1 MQYIQTNV
9 TFFSTPHTKLAVADT
24 ENCISWGQS
33 GNKKRDLCHRFQCCL
48 SILLEFQ
55 KLENY
60 ISQLKLVEIAQWL
73 SVVVLDIPKNPRNIE
88 NKYNS

>member
-24 ENCISWGQS
+24 ENCMSWGQS

-60 ISQLKLVEIAQWL
+60 ISQLKLVEIAQWFKCCGIRY
-73 SVVVLDIPKNPRNIE
+73 SQKSK
-88 NKYNS
+88 KYREQV